1 MSERMEKAKNG
12 KRKMNNGKWKFV
24 NKRMK
29 KSLSLGRGCR
39 DSQQAGAAGEGFH
52 KEFLPSPGPSGHPL
66 PAGEGP
72 QYKLLQSST

>member
-1 MSERMEKAKNG
+1 MKNER
-12 KRKMNNGKWKFV
+12 RKLENRRRN
-24 NKRMK
+24 

-52 KEFLPSPGPSGHPL
+52 MKIKKILREFLPSPGPSGHPL

-72 QYKLLQSST
+72 PFIFLATLK